1 MIKLRRETLQ
11 QKKGRGKVS
20 RERKGIMELKLDL
33 LQVRTMEDKSSLSL
47 SLQNLDEGNLVFS
60 RTELFPFLRN
70 VNVNVREFTSDSNLK
85 RSPTTLM

>member
-47 SLQNLDEGNLVFS
+47 SPQNVDEGNLVF
-60 RTELFPFLRN
+60 FQN
-70 VNVNVREFTSDSNLK
+70 
-85 RSPTTLM
+85 